1 MKNTTLMQEQILDLI
16 KQYCDVLRTNYQS
29 FAIESHR
36 RSITKGESV
45 EYHQEQI
52 DKLSEGEGVYEFT
65 YEKGRKYAKIVM
77 HTPQRSA
84 HAFVDLNTADV
95 FKSAS
100 WKAPAKN
107 GVRYNLL
114 DEKSRQE
121 MYQRADW
128 AGGYLYK

>member
-1 MKNTTLMQEQILDLI
+1 MQEQVLDLI
-16 KQYCDVLRTNYQS
+16 EQYCDVLRTNYQS
-29 FAIESHR
+29 YAIESHR
-36 RSITKGESV
+36 KFLDDPETKEW
-45 EYHQEQI
+45 HQEQI
-52 DKLSEGEGVYEFT
+52 DKLSEGKGVYEFT
-65 YEKGRKYAKIVM
+65 YEKGRKYVRIVM
-77 HTPQRSA
+77 HTPEGQRSA

>member
-1 MKNTTLMQEQILDLI
+1 MTTVTTDKVIAKIEEFCQ
-16 KQYCDVLRTNYQS
+16 VLRTNYQS
-29 FAIESHR
+29 YAIELHR
-36 RSITKGESV
+36 KYIEKGDNV

-52 DKLSEGEGVYEFT
+52 DKLCEGEGVYQFT
-65 YEKGRKYAKIVM
+65 YEKGRKYARIVM
-77 HTPQRSA
+77 HTPQKSA
-84 HAFVDLNTADV
+84 HAFVDMNTGDV
-95 FKSAS
+95 MKSSS

-114 DEKSRQE
+114 DDKSREE